1 MPLATHSITPN
12 NEIVLNVSSTEDV
25 IDVVKSELVDEEEE
39 EESAVDPVVCDAS
52 TLIIPW
58 PAFVPV
64 ASHPELAGQRRKRKA
79 AAPSA
84 GSAADKRARSRL
96 EDVTDQYVEEETDEN
111 QVCTVMSVVPA
122 GLPIRNRMDPHCFWK
137 LDPDPNPYCSE
148 NLDPDPH

>member
-1 MPLATHSITPN
+1 VPLATHSITPN

-111 QVCTVMSVVPA
+111 QVCTVVSMGYRQGCGSVSA
-122 GLPIRNRMDPHCFWK
+122 WIRVVFGSWIRIRIRIRVK
-137 LDPDPNPYCSE
+137 S
-148 NLDPDPH
+148 